1 MRSDTSNQERY
12 SASSSF
18 STSINGVPPPF
29 LRRVPQTSMPVQEI
43 SAILAK
49 AIVLLDESQAEYYFD
64 EEKSR
69 ERHYE
74 EDGSSNQ

>member
-1 MRSDTSNQERY
+1 
-12 SASSSF
+12 
-18 STSINGVPPPF
+18 
-29 LRRVPQTSMPVQEI
+29 MPVQEI
-43 SAILAK
+43 SAILAE